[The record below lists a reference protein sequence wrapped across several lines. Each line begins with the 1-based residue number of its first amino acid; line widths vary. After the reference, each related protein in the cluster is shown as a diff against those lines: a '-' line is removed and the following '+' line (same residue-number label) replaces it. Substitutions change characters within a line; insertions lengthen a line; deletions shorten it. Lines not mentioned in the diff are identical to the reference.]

1 MSNGERVIADVAV
14 LAIGYKLGVPFLP
27 ETYRAK
33 LVDAD
38 GQYRLYRQIANPD
51 LPDLAL
57 LIHANWGIERRM

>member
-38 GQYRLYRQIANPD
+38 GSSFRAVARA
-51 LPDLAL
+51 
-57 LIHANWGIERRM
+57 G